1 MVFLISQE
9 NQNETQMKLFQRY
22 NNYIGWAVFILAS
35 LVYILTSEPTAS
47 FWDCGE
53 YIATATKLQV
63 GHPPGAPTF
72 QLIGRIFSLFS
83 PDAAHIARMVNT
95 MSALCS
101 GLTILFLFWSLTMLI
116 KKVVCP
122 DNSEMNSTK
131 MITIFGGSLVGAFA
145 YAFSDTFWF
154 SAVEGEVYAM
164 SSFFTALVFWAML
177 KWESVAFEKKSFR
190 WLVFIAYMVGL
201 SIGVHLLNLLT
212 IPAMVFI
219 YYFKTRKATAKGIIY
234 SFFISIA
241 ILAGVLY
248 GIIPW
253 IVSLAGSIEIL
264 FVNSFGLPFNSGTI
278 FYFTVLIGGLVFGIY
293 YSQKKV
299 KVVLNTVLLSFAFIL
314 IGYSTFLILVIRSNA
329 DTPID
334 ENNPDDAVA
343 LLSYLNREQYGDTP
357 LFSGQY
363 YNAPVVDMKDGN
375 PFYVRD
381 SKAGKY
387 VISDS
392 RKSSIPVYD
401 AKYTTIFPRMWSSQ
415 QEQHAE
421 NYKEWAGI
429 KNDPENKHIPTFG
442 ENLTFFKNYQM
453 GYMYFRYFMWN
464 FAGRQNDIQG
474 FGGPINGNWISGIK
488 FIDEWRLGPQDG
500 IPESMKNK
508 GTNKLYFLPLI
519 LGLIGLYYHFKKDK
533 KNAFVV
539 TLLFF
544 MTGIAIEI
552 FLNMYAFQPRERD
565 YAFAASFYAFA
576 MWIGFGVAALT
587 EWTSKK
593 MPAKPAAV
601 GVFLICFLLVPGIMA
616 KEEWND
622 HDRSERYT
630 VLAIAENYL
639 NSCAPN
645 AILFTNGDNDTFPLW
660 YAQEVEGIR
669 TDVRV
674 CNLSLLNTDWYI
686 DQMKRKAYKSE
697 PLPISMTK
705 DQYKQGTRDYMP
717 TYDRNDKG
725 VFVDLREVFKFIMDD
740 NQQVQVGKRLM
751 NYLPTGK
758 LSLPVN
764 MEEAKKSGAI
774 ANGLDSSIVSSI
786 EWTLPE
792 RVVQKNHITMLDI
805 LAHFDWKRPIYFAV
819 TTGSDAYIGL
829 EPYFQ
834 LEGLAYRLV
843 PVKTTTSIDGQ
854 TGRIRTDMMYDNI
867 MNKFYWGNL
876 NKPGVYLS
884 EDNTRLCLTYRNLF
898 GRLSNALIVENKKD
912 SAMKVLDRCIEVMP
926 DELVPYNYFILP
938 IADGYYKLGAN
949 DKANKIVE
957 RLLTYCEQ
965 ELKYYYSFS
974 AQKSANLERE
984 KQQSLAVLQ
993 RIVQLTTTHNI
1004 DLLNK
1009 KATSIFNTYYKMYS
1023 SEYSAK

>member
-1 MVFLISQE
+1 
-9 NQNETQMKLFQRY
+9 MKLFQKL
-22 NNYIGWAVFILAS
+22 NNYIGWAIFILAS

-53 YIATATKLQV
+53 YIATAVKLQV

-72 QLIGRIFSLFS
+72 QLIGRFFSLFA
-83 PDAAHIARMVNT
+83 PDAAHVARMVNT

-122 DNSEMNSTK
+122 DNSEMNTTK
-131 MITIFGGSLVGAFA
+131 MITIFGGSVVGALA
-145 YAFSDTFWF
+145 YTFSDTFWF

-177 KWESVAFEKKSFR
+177 KWEAVAFEKGSFK
-190 WLVFIAYMVGL
+190 WLIFIAYMVGL

-219 YYFKTRKATAKGIIY
+219 YYFKTRKSTLKGIIY
-234 SFFISIA
+234 SLIISILL
-241 ILAGVLY
+241 LAAVLY

-253 IVSLAGSIEIL
+253 IVNLAGIIEIF
-264 FVNSFGLPFNSGTI
+264 FVNTLGLPFNSGTV
-278 FYFTVLIGGLVFGIY
+278 FYFLLLIGGLVFGIY
-293 YSQKKV
+293 YTQKKA

-329 DTPID
+329 NTPID
-334 ENNPDDAVA
+334 ENNPEDAVA

-357 LFSGQY
+357 LFHGQY
-363 YNAPVVDMKDGN
+363 YNAPVIDMKDGS

-381 SKAGKY
+381 SKVGKY
-387 VISDS
+387 VVSDT
-392 RKSSIPVYD
+392 RKSSIPIYD
-401 AKYTTIFPRMWSSQ
+401 PKYTTIFPRMWSNQ
-415 QEQHAE
+415 QDQHAE

-429 KNDPENKHIPTFG
+429 KGDPDNTKIPTFG
-442 ENLTFFKNYQM
+442 ENLTFFRTYQL

-474 FGGPINGNWISGIK
+474 FGGALNGNWISGIK
-488 FIDEWRLGPQDG
+488 FIDEARLGPQDN
-500 IPESMKNK
+500 IPESYKNK

-519 LGLIGLYYHFKKDK
+519 LGLIGLFYHIKKDK
-533 KNAFVV
+533 KNAFVIG
-539 TLLFF
+539 LLFL
-544 MTGIAIEI
+544 MTGLAIEV

-576 MWIGFGVAALT
+576 MWIGFGVAGLI
-587 EWTSKK
+587 EWSSKK
-593 MPAKPAAV
+593 MPGKVAAV
-601 GVFLICFLLVPGIMA
+601 AITLVCLLLVPGIMA

-630 VLAIAENYL
+630 VLAIASNYL

-645 AILFTNGDNDTFPLW
+645 SILFTNGDNDTFPLW
-660 YAQEVEGIR
+660 YCQEVEGIR

-674 CNLSLLNTDWYI
+674 CNLSLLNTDWYV
-686 DQMKRKAYKSE
+686 DQMKRKAYLSD
-697 PLPISMTK
+697 PLPITMTK

-725 VFVDLREVFKFIMDD
+725 VFVNLKDIISFVTDD
-740 NQQVQVGKRLM
+740 NQQILVGKRQM
-751 NYLPTGK
+751 NYFPTNK
-758 LSLPVN
+758 FSLPVN
-764 MEEAKKSGAI
+764 VAEATKNGAI
-774 ANGLDSSIVSSI
+774 PKGMDTSVVSNI
-786 EWTLPE
+786 EWTLPDKI
-792 RVVQKNHITMLDI
+792 VQKNHIMMLDI
-805 LAHFDWKRPIYFAV
+805 LAHFDWKRPVYFAV
-819 TTGSDAYIGL
+819 TTGADAYIGL

-834 LEGLAYRLV
+834 LEGLAYHLV
-843 PVKTTTSIDGQ
+843 PIKTTSTPDGQ
-854 TGRIRTDMMYDNI
+854 TGRIQTDVMYNNL

-898 GRLSNALIVENKKD
+898 GRLANALILEDKKD
-912 SAMKVLDRCIEVMP
+912 SAMKVLDRCIVEIP
-926 DELVPYNYFILP
+926 DEFVPYNYFILP
-938 IADGYYKLGAN
+938 IAEGYYKIAAK

-957 RLLTYCEQ
+957 RLITYSEQ

-974 AQKSANLERE
+974 AMKGQNLERE

-993 RIVQLTTTHNI
+993 RVVQLTTTYNQ
-1004 DLLNK
+1004 DMLNK
-1009 KATSIFNTYYKMYS
+1009 KASALFNNYYKMYAN
-1023 SEYSAK
+1023 EYGGK